1 MLPVVITARLMNFL
15 SIIWVSK
22 RAAVGVAIGE
32 AGAVDSMLELTGAM
46 ALGASG
52 NSLAADICTIAN
64 KASVKAMIDFITFL
78 FFGSKGRTR

>member
-1 MLPVVITARLMNFL
+1 
-15 SIIWVSK
+15 
-22 RAAVGVAIGE
+22 
-32 AGAVDSMLELTGAM
+32 VDSMLELTGAM